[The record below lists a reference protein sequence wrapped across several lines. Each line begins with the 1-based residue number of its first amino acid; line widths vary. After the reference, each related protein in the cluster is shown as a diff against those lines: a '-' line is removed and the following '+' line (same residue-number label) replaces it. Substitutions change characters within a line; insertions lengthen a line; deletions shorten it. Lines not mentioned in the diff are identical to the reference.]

1 MATIYSITS
10 ERGDRVYIGST
21 VSYGKRQNKHVSKD
35 NRTASRELFDEY
47 GRDNCVFTVLEE
59 CDVAVRYQ
67 RERFHMDNTP
77 NLVNHRKTN
86 VSRREKIDHNIEYN
100 KQNKERHSELSREY
114 YYRNRDKILER
125 LRNKKQS
132 NAL

>member
-10 ERGDRVYIGST
+10 EKGNKVYIGST
-21 VSYGKRQNKHVSKD
+21 VCYEKRKRRHYGKD
-35 NRTASRELFDEY
+35 NGCSSRELFDEY
-47 GRDNCVFTVLEE
+47 GKENCIFTVLEE
-59 CDVAVRYQ
+59 CDVAIRFQ
-67 RERFHMDNTP
+67 RERFHMENTP

-86 VSRREKIDHNIEYN
+86 VSKQERIDHTNEYN